1 MLLEQAVLTKK
12 LESNV
17 LEAPPVLI
25 GVSQVIRRICELADK
40 VAASDCCVLIEG
52 ESGTGKE
59 LIARRLHAS
68 SPRNSGPFIPV
79 NCAAI
84 SETLF
89 ESQFFGHVKGA
100 FTGAEQTM
108 LGFVR
113 SAENGTLLMDEVGE
127 TPLHLQAKLLRTL
140 QSGEVTPVGSS
151 SPRWANTRFIAA
163 TNCDLRSEVRSGRLR
178 EDLFYRLNVVSIC
191 LPPLRDRAE
200 DIGPLLDHFLKDYA
214 QRASCTV
221 AHVDV
226 ETRRKL
232 QYYPWPGN
240 VRELISWVE
249 RLYATG
255 EQAGAL
261 AEALL
266 AESIEFIEP
275 TAESPLGPMS
285 LEQAE
290 RNALQDALAATDGKV
305 QEAADLLDI
314 HRSTLFR
321 KLRAH
326 GLT

>member
-1 MLLEQAVLTKK
+1 MLLEKVRITKN
-12 LESNV
+12 EMVAS
-17 LEAPPVLI
+17 EAPPVLI
-25 GVSQVIRRICELADK
+25 GVSEAIRRIGELVDK
-40 VAASDCCVLIEG
+40 VAVSDCCVLIEG

-68 SPRNSGPFIPV
+68 SPRNHGPFIPV

-127 TPLHLQAKLLRTL
+127 TPLHLQAKLLRML
-140 QSGEVTPVGSS
+140 QSGEVTPVGLS
-151 SPRWANTRFIAA
+151 SPAWVNTRFIAA
-163 TNCDLRSEVRSGRLR
+163 TNSDLRSQVRSGKLR

-191 LPPLRDRAE
+191 LPPLRDRPE
-200 DIGPLLDHFLKDYA
+200 DIGPLLDYFLTKFGELDGGP
-214 QRASCTV
+214 V
-221 AHVDV
+221 AYVGNDV
-226 ETRRKL
+226 RRKL
-232 QYYPWPGN
+232 QKYPWPGN

-255 EQAGAL
+255 SP
-261 AEALL
+261 AEELVDSLL
-266 AESIEFIEP
+266 AESVIFVEP
-275 TAESPLGPMS
+275 AGESNHEAMS

-290 RNALQDALAATDGKV
+290 RRALQDALRATGGKV
-305 QEAADLLDI
+305 QEAADLLNI

-321 KLRAH
+321 KLKSH